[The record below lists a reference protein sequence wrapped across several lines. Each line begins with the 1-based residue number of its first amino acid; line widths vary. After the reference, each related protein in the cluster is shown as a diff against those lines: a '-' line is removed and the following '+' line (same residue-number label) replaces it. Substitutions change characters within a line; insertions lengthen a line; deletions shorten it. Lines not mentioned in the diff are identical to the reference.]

1 MSLWKK
7 GVAAALAFSLA
18 FSFTP
23 VHADE
28 YEVYED
34 YGDYDSYEDY
44 DGYGEYGGHD
54 EYDGN
59 HDVYEDGHDEYEG
72 GQAGADGHDA
82 YDGHEDGDEY
92 SEETTH
98 PVPHRTREYYEG
110 LDEDG
115 DGIPDVEIP
124 EGVLLTPEEK
134 AASDAQWEEDI
145 LDLPSSASLD
155 LPEMWQVP
163 ELPTGCESVA
173 LTIALNYMGCGL
185 KKETFA
191 QKYLRHH
198 VDDMTEGFV
207 GDPFSDDG
215 AGIFPPALV
224 ASCNDYFESQDSDL
238 VAFETTSYHFGQL
251 LALTAKGCP
260 VVIWVT
266 TEYDPPQKV
275 EDTVD
280 KDGIAYQWY
289 ANEHC
294 VVIQGYDL
302 DTGRIVLSDPG
313 CGYIGQ
319 DLDDVRYLVESIGGY
334 SLAISAIGA
343 QTP

>member
-1 MSLWKK
+1 MNLWKK
-7 GVAAALAFSLA
+7 GVAASLSLLLVFSI
-18 FSFTP
+18 TP
-23 VHADE
+23 VHAEDFESYDE
-28 YEVYED
+28 YDDDED
-34 YGDYDSYEDY
+34 YDAYEDY
-44 DGYGEYGGHD
+44 DGYGGYEENGDYDDGYGEYGSQ
-54 EYDGN
+54 EEN
-59 HDVYEDGHDEYEG
+59 
-72 GQAGADGHDA
+72 
-82 YDGHEDGDEY
+82 
-92 SEETTH
+92 SEEESR
-98 PVPHRTREYYEG
+98 PVPHRSHDMAETWD
-110 LDEDG
+110 DEDG
-115 DGIPDVEIP
+115 DGIVDGEACNG
-124 EGVLLTPEEK
+124 ELLTPEEK

-145 LDLPSSASLD
+145 QEIPSSASLD

-185 KKETFA
+185 QKETFA

-224 ASCNDYFESQDSDL
+224 ESCNDYFESQDSDL
-238 VAFETTSYHFGQL
+238 VAFETTTYTFGQL

-266 TEYDPPQKV
+266 TSYEPPQKV

-280 KDGIAYQWY
+280 RNGIEYQWY

-302 DTGRIVLSDPG
+302 YSGRIVLSDPG

-334 SLAISAIGA
+334 SLAISSIGT